1 MENMELLIEAVLN
14 KSLLKWKRKLSILL
28 IPLFTVILLSSALAA
43 GPWKGRIIDI
53 ETKEPLGGVVVL
65 AVWERVYR
73 TPAGPNSY
81 FFEAR
86 EVLTDKE
93 GRFEISSYRP
103 INLLPI
109 ISYIRGPFFTFFK
122 PGFLGLSGMDF
133 GKFFLKGTKEAPL
146 ERKEIGGKTYR
157 LDPGVIELPRLKT
170 REERIRS
177 LNAVEGFPIDYAPS
191 HKIKKLLELIAIENK
206 NLGFKR

>member
-1 MENMELLIEAVLN
+1 MENMELLMKALY
-14 KSLLKWKRKLSILL
+14 KFFLTRKKKLSIFLILL
-28 IPLFTVILLSSALAA
+28 LSVMFLSSALAA
-43 GPWKGRIIDI
+43 GPWKGKIIDI
-53 ETKEPLGGVVVL
+53 ETKQPLDGVVAL

-93 GRFEISSYRP
+93 GRFEIPSYRP

-122 PGFLGLSGMDF
+122 PGYLSLSGMDF
-133 GKFFLKGTKEAPL
+133 GEFFLEGTREAPL
-146 ERKEIGGKTYR
+146 ERKEVGGKTYC
-157 LDPGVIELPRLKT
+157 LDPGLIQLPRLIT

-177 LNAVEGFPIDYAPS
+177 LNSVEGFPVDYAPS

-206 NLGFKR
+206 NLGFQR